1 MAKATI
7 DVQGMSR
14 IVTGIQNGIETLDSA
29 RTSLRTTLSHYYL
42 DTARTAALQGPADW
56 ARDELPSLRR
66 RLALAEAL
74 EGSNP
79 SWPKG
84 KVELDDITDITSMD
98 PDKAEQAGR
107 EAAEALKKG
116 DKPDD
121 ELIAQIA
128 ELQNDPYFAAGF
140 AGALDADELADV
152 VIRLGYQRT
161 KQDGQHTQDEIDAQN
176 EWYASL
182 LNGMS
187 TTVATATRNTGDLAL
202 PSDYAQGWMD
212 TIKAEVPTSPY
223 YDGGDGQVD
232 RANALTVLLN
242 TGRYGDDFLGDI
254 AEQMY
259 DYEREVGDERGK
271 VWGPKGSDISNQY
284 GGVYDADGVRFT
296 DPMTGLMSALSHN
309 PGVAADFFN
318 PDSGGAQA
326 TDRAKYLIQE
336 RTWTADDFDSIAA
349 ALDSAATTYH
359 SVDVSVYQQSQS
371 AWIASATV
379 RYLGQRDGGWHDRVL
394 GDAGKDSLAHLF
406 SSYLSD
412 VDRVASGADDGD
424 PPSTSSPAPTAPWE
438 EGRAVG
444 ADFALDD
451 LNKVL
456 GEVLTDDGALAELA
470 DASARF
476 NAARINSAVGAW
488 NADAGDASFTSGAV
502 QTSAALNGYLL
513 GNLERASK
521 AAGKEVDDRNKAFVD
536 LASDVVGLI
545 PTGGTVASFVADQAK
560 SAGKDWLD
568 EYVSGNEARAENESF
583 DAQQQTLDDLQ
594 LAMAAAIVDSPRATN
609 VHREHDGVP
618 YPWFGADGKVDQD
631 ALKDPDTL
639 DAFTI
644 WVRSGAAGDQV
655 TAAVPDLSASYDR
668 AITLGRGSN

>member
-29 RTSLRTTLSHYYL
+29 RTSLRTTLAHYYL
-42 DTARTAALQGPADW
+42 DTSRTAALQGPADW

-79 SWPKG
+79 SWPTG
-84 KVELDDITDITSMD
+84 KVELDDVTDITSMD

-107 EAAEALKKG
+107 EAAETLKKG

-212 TIKAEVPTSPY
+212 TIKAEVPTSPS

-242 TGRYGDDFLGDI
+242 TGRYGDEFLGDI

-271 VWGPKGSDISNQY
+271 VWGPKGSDLSNQY

-309 PGVAADFFN
+309 PGAAADFFN
-318 PDSGGAQA
+318 PDGGGAQA
-326 TDRAKYLIQE
+326 TDRAKYLIQD
-336 RTWTADDFDSIAA
+336 RTWSADDFDSIGA
-349 ALDSAATTYH
+349 ALDAAGTTYH
-359 SVDVSVYQQSQS
+359 SADASLYQQEQS

-379 RYLGQRDGGWHDRVL
+379 YYLGSRDDGWHDKRI
-394 GDAGKDSLAHLF
+394 GDSAKDSLGHLL
-406 SSYLSD
+406 SSYVADIDSVAAGTDGDGPGTYEDHPAPWQTGFPVGAEFD
-412 VDRVASGADDGD
+412 VDTLKIVLREVMTDTGAASQLGA
-424 PPSTSSPAPTAPWE
+424 ATA
-438 EGRAVG
+438 
-444 ADFALDD
+444 AL
-451 LNKVL
+451 
-456 GEVLTDDGALAELA
+456 
-470 DASARF
+470 
-476 NAARINSAVGAW
+476 
-488 NADAGDASFTSGAV
+488 NADRMNWAAKDWGGEGNDYASLSAAAQG
-502 QTSAALNGYLL
+502 SAALQGFILQSMGVGL
-513 GNLERASK
+513 SDE
-521 AAGKEVDDRNKAFVD
+521 AAEADEQAQAYIDF
-536 LASDVVGLI
+536 ASDVVGLI
-545 PTGGTVASFVADQAK
+545 PTGGTFTSFLVDQAK
-560 SAGKDWLD
+560 GAGEDWLSDEFTGNESRVKNEQHSVQEVAWTDQQIAMAQALGEAGKLPKEAMTDP
-568 EYVSGNEARAENESF
+568 SGA
-583 DAQQQTLDDLQ
+583 
-594 LAMAAAIVDSPRATN
+594 
-609 VHREHDGVP
+609 P
-618 YPWFGADGKVDQD
+618 YPWFESGTFDAEKLSNPDVRNEFIRWLKSGELGQTPTVLIPQMSSSFSDG
-631 ALKDPDTL
+631 
-639 DAFTI
+639 
-644 WVRSGAAGDQV
+644 VRK
-655 TAAVPDLSASYDR
+655 ASD
-668 AITLGRGSN
+668 G